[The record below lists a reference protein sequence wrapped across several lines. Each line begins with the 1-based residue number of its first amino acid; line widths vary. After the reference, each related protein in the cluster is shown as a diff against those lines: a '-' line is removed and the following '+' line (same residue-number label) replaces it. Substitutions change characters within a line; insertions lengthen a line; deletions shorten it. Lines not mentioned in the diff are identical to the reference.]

1 MSRFVFAR
9 LIHFLLLKKL
19 PFSDD
24 NKTLS
29 RRFDRTVLE
38 VFCDLFAFEEG
49 ESSCL
54 EKILQTVDFF
64 NRVFFGSVWTG
75 KNDLKTLR
83 VDANGRKIAPFSK
96 ISGYVWTGT

>member
-1 MSRFVFAR
+1 MIIKRYPED
-9 LIHFLLLKKL
+9 LIELSWKSSATCLRSKKE
-19 PFSDD
+19 
-24 NKTLS
+24 NQ
-29 RRFDRTVLE
+29 V
-38 VFCDLFAFEEG
+38 V
-49 ESSCL
+49 L